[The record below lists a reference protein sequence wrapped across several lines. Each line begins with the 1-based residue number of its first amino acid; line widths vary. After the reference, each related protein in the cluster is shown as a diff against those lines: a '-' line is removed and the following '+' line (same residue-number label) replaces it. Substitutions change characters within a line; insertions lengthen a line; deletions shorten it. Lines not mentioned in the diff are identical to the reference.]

1 LLKKGAREEDAEAGR
16 QGDKRTREHQE
27 QGAGGRGQREVLKK
41 NTEFRIF
48 WLLTSI

>member
-27 QGAGGRGQREVLKK
+27 QGAEGSIE
-41 NTEFRIF
+41 EEYRIQNILASGF
-48 WLLTSI
+48 WLLASI